1 MLKELLKDKN
11 IILASGS
18 PRRQQFF
25 RDLGI
30 NFEIRLKDIEE
41 VYPPKLKHF
50 EISDYLAQLKSL
62 PFEKELKV
70 NDILITSDTIVWHN
84 EKALGKPRNKEEA
97 FEMLSSM
104 SNQTHEVITSVC
116 FKTTEFQNFVD
127 DLFLKRN
134 EKEEESLFGINKL
147 NIKRSSIPAVTHVD
161 GTARVQIVKKDCES
175 VIRQILEQWYE
186 KTGCPM
192 LLNTSLNVKG
202 MPMVNNWAD
211 AEEFMRIYNVKV
223 F

>member
-30 NFEIRLKDIEE
+30 NFEIRLKEIEE

-62 PFEKELKV
+62 PFEKELKE

-116 FKTTEFQNFVD
+116 FKTTEFQKTVASVTKVTF
-127 DLFLKRN
+127 
-134 EKEEESLFGINKL
+134 KELTDIEINYYINNYKPFDKAGAYGIQEWIGAIGITK
-147 NIKRSSIPAVTHVD
+147 IEGD
-161 GTARVQIVKKDCES
+161 
-175 VIRQILEQWYE
+175 Y
-186 KTGCPM
+186 
-192 LLNTSLNVKG
+192 NTVVGL
-202 MPMVNNWAD
+202 PVNTVYKELINL
-211 AEEFMRIYNVKV
+211 I
-223 F
+223 